1 MTAQAGWIA
10 ETKCF
15 FVNLSIRPLSP
26 YAQLVWLHLL
36 NRANST
42 FWKFPLI
49 LRTNEI
55 AGVVGISPSTFRRVR
70 DELVKKRCLFYA
82 QKEGAKTA
90 SYYLFS
96 QVNAGTLMG
105 NVADPPDAKVLEKGK
120 LIIPKESKQPQP
132 DIPRLTPEEVHA
144 IAEKSIATARGCK
157 ETAVESWQRLTG
169 RAPSVPT
176 YQDLQDKKSEKNQDL
191 QDKKSEKNK
200 DSNNKEK
207 PEPQEEP
214 AEHGIFW
221 EKYGRFPRSKTDTAA
236 N

>member
-1 MTAQAGWIA
+1 MTAQATGWIA
-10 ETKCF
+10 ETRCF
-15 FVNLSIRPLSP
+15 FVNLTVRPLSP
-26 YAQLVWLHLL
+26 YAQLTWLHLM
-36 NRANST
+36 NRANAT
-42 FWKFPLI
+42 FWRFPLV

-55 AGVVGISPSTFRRVR
+55 AGIVGISPSTFRRVR
-70 DELVKKRCLFYA
+70 EELVKKRCLFYE

-90 SYYLFS
+90 RYYLFS

-105 NVADPPDAKVLEKGK
+105 TIEKADLPTDVDLAEGK
-120 LIIPKESKQPQP
+120 IIIPKEPPQPNP

-144 IAEKSIATARGCK
+144 IAEKSIATARGCE
-157 ETAVESWQRLTG
+157 ETAVESWHRLTG
-169 RAPSVPT
+169 QAPSIPT
-176 YQDLQDKKSEKNQDL
+176 YQDL

-207 PEPQEEP
+207 PEPQDEP